1 MQHFASDGVEIA
13 FYDSAPTQAGSGE
26 PILLVHGF
34 ASGYAT
40 NWLHT
45 HWVRTLTH
53 AGRRVIGLDNRGH
66 GKSGKPHLPAAYH
79 TQHLA
84 EDCRR
89 LLDHLHIERADVMGY
104 SMGARI
110 TAFLALAHPQRVRS
124 AIFGGLGAHLVEGV
138 GLPLGIAE
146 AMEAPSLD
154 HLHEPTQRM
163 FRAFAEQGKN
173 DLHALAA
180 CIRGTRQTLTVAD
193 VGRIRAPALVAIG
206 TRDQIAG
213 DARKLAAMLPEGR
226 PFPIEGK
233 DHNSAVGDKT
243 YKAAVLAFLEDR
255 P

>member
-1 MQHFASDGVEIA
+1 MQHFASDDVEIA
-13 FYDSAPTQAGSGE
+13 FYDTPPTGADRGE

-34 ASGYAT
+34 ASNYAT

-53 AGRRVIGLDNRGH
+53 AGRRVVGLDNRGH

-79 TQHLA
+79 TQRLA

-89 LLDHLHIERADVMGY
+89 LLDHLRLGRADVMGY

-110 TAFLALAHPQRVRS
+110 TAFLALAHPDRVRS

-138 GLPLGIAE
+138 GLPAGIAE
-146 AMEAPSLD
+146 AMEAPSLEALTD
-154 HLHEPTQRM
+154 PTQRM
-163 FRAFAEQGKN
+163 FRAFAEQGRN
-173 DLHALAA
+173 DLRALAA
-180 CIRGTRQTLTVAD
+180 CIRGTRQTLGVEDVA
-193 VGRIRAPALVAIG
+193 RIRAPALVAIG
-206 TRDQIAG
+206 TQDHIAG

-226 PFPIEGK
+226 PFSIAGK

>member
-1 MQHFASDGVEIA
+1 MQHFQSDGVQIA
-13 FYDSAPTQAGSGE
+13 YYDTPPTQADRSE

-34 ASGYAT
+34 ASSFAT

-66 GKSGKPHLPAAYH
+66 GKSGKPHLPTAYH
-79 TQHLA
+79 TTTLA

-89 LLDHLHIERADVMGY
+89 LLDHLEIARADVMGY

-110 TAFLALAHPQRVRS
+110 TAFLSLAHPQRVRS

-138 GLPLGIAE
+138 GLPSGIAD

-154 HLHEPTQRM
+154 HLTEPTQRM

-180 CIRGTRQTLTVAD
+180 CIRGTRQTLSVED
-193 VGRIRAPALVAIG
+193 VGRIAAPALVAIG
-206 TRDQIAG
+206 DRDHIAG
-213 DARKLAAMLPEGR
+213 DVKKLAAMLPEGR
-226 PFPIEGK
+226 PFVIHGR
-233 DHNSAVGDKT
+233 DHNNAVGDKT